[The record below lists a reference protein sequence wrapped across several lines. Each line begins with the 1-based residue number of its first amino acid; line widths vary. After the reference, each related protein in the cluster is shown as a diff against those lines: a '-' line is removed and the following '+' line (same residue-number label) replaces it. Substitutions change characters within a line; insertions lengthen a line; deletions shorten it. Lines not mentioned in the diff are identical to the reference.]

1 MTLVMNLLIKE
12 HSNKCDKLVSIT
24 NIAPPLPPL
33 GYTLLCLKGDSSL
46 PVDDPCIKWGFP

>member
-24 NIAPPLPPL
+24 NIPPLPPL